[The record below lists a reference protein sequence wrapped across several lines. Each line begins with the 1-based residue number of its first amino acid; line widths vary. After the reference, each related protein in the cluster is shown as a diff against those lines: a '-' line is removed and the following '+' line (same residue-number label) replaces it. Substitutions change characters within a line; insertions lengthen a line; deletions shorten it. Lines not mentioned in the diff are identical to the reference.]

1 MVVYKKAD
9 HGMRIQQKPD
19 IIFGTK
25 FPDGYFEKIVEFI
38 KK

>member
-1 MVVYKKAD
+1 MVVDEKAD
-9 HGMRIQQKPD
+9 HGIRIQQKPD

-25 FPDGYFEKIVEFI
+25 FSDGYFEKLVEFI